1 MAVKLATARPER
13 NCPSPLVTGDTSGS
27 ARCYTI
33 APARARIHRGPV
45 SIRSPERRRA
55 LRLTGTL
62 LLLSC
67 GGGMKHLQ
75 TAGDSEGEYPVVES
89 WPVLP
94 EGYVLGEVTGVAV
107 DSKDRVFIFHRADKQ
122 WGNDALI
129 TRPTVLVLDG
139 DTGRMVATWG
149 ENLFKVPHGLSID
162 EDDNVWLTDVKL
174 QRVFKFSPDGQ
185 LLLQL
190 GEGE

>member
-1 MAVKLATARPER
+1 MCLEAPVK
-13 NCPSPLVTGDTSGS
+13 NHPLEK
-27 ARCYTI
+27 
-33 APARARIHRGPV
+33 H
-45 SIRSPERRRA
+45 RA

-75 TAGDSEGEYPVVES
+75 TVDSAVGDYEADES
-89 WPVLP
+89 WPTLP
-94 EGYVLGEVTGVAV
+94 GNYVLGEVTGVAV

-122 WGNDALI
+122 WGNDELI
-129 TRPTVLVLDG
+129 SKPTVLVLDG
-139 DTGRMVATWG
+139 ATGRMVATWG

-162 EDDNVWLTDVKL
+162 EEDNVWLTDVRL
-174 QRVFKFSPDGQ
+174 HRVFKFSPDGQ

-190 GEGE
+190 GEDL